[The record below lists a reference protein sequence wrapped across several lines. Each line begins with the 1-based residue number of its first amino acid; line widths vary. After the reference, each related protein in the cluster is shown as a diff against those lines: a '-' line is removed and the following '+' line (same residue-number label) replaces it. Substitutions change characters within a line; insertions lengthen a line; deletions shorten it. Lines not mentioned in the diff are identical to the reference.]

1 MCISLCLLCTILE
14 WHIHDFVVLIP
25 MMVLLYICFWFR
37 KLLTNT
43 APIIFSRSGEREG
56 RISRLRAL
64 QPAPP
69 DASTMPVAEPL
80 HAQRNQYSFFFFQ
93 KERNVSHI
101 SVTRNETVG
110 GRTTPENSP
119 NFHPFLAVAGAP
131 CYPTTKQI
139 RLTATKLPFST
150 QHCQC

>member
-80 HAQRNQYSFFFFQ
+80 HAQRNQYSFFFFFRKRGMSLTFPLLEMKQLGAEQRQ
-93 KERNVSHI
+93 KIAQTSI
-101 SVTRNETVG
+101 LS
-110 GRTTPENSP
+110 
-119 NFHPFLAVAGAP
+119 
-131 CYPTTKQI
+131 
-139 RLTATKLPFST
+139 
-150 QHCQC
+150 